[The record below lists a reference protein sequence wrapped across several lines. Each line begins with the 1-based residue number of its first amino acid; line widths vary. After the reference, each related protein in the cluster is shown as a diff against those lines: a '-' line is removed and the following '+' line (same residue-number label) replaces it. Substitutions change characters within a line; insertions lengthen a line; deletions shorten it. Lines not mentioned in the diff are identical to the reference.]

1 MDNSTDDSISSEV
14 QQSHEFDST
23 LNIELSNDNDDQLP
37 QDNLNNDHNDVDD
50 NNND

>member
-14 QQSHEFDST
+14 QRSHKFDST

-37 QDNLNNDHNDVDD
+37 QGNLNNDNNDIDND
-50 NNND
+50 NND